1 MLAKTKSKPR
11 KKCTP
16 PPAQHVD
23 AKQKF
28 PSNPEKIALYTAAN
42 ASQK

>member
-1 MLAKTKSKPR
+1 MHAKPKSKPR

-16 PPAQHVD
+16 PPAQLAD

-28 PSNPEKIALYTAAN
+28 LSNPEKIALYIAAN